1 MEGNNRIPWNTFD
14 NHQVYPATHIA
25 SGPMPPPPMPPTMV
39 PIMPP
44 PVPPPM
50 PPPMP
55 HVEMQHVEIHR
66 LLDENWRLVE
76 DRISLQQELADTR
89 DQHEIE
95 CKELME
101 RGLQLINDL
110 PAIERLQNEVKHLR
124 SEVTKLCTA
133 NQDLSSQ
140 VETLQVENEQI
151 PSLRAGIDLLHHE
164 LSCARSAAKYENK
177 AKMKLMDQLQTS
189 QKVFDAS
196 IEGLE
201 EPSTI
206 QERGIV
212 PIGRGLDV
220 IQHLQYAS
228 EKTAAICSEILQ
240 QIDYG
245 LVHCQV
251 LFLAPTYERAQ
262 HIENLMRAL
271 GEHLGVKIHVCVGA
285 TSIEEDKHIISA
297 GVHLVVSTP
306 GRVLNMLRRRKPSL
320 RPDHIRM
327 LVLDEA
333 DEMLSRGFKDQ
344 IYDIEQLLP
353 AKVQV
358 VVLYATRPAD
368 ALEITRK
375 FTNKPVRILIK
386 FDELTLEDKLRS
398 RGHTVSATD
407 GKMDQKT
414 RNVILREFC
423 SGSSRV
429 LITTDLSARVLDVGR
444 VTIVVN
450 FDLPTQLE
458 NYLRRIGRSGE
469 FGSKR
474 YAVNFVTGDDER
486 MLSEIK
492 RFFNVVID
500 ELPSN
505 VVDL

>member
-1 MEGNNRIPWNTFD
+1 MEGKNYIPWNAFD
-14 NHQVYPATHIA
+14 NHQGYPATHIA
-25 SGPMPPPPMPPTMV
+25 SGPMPPPPMPPPIL

-50 PPPMP
+50 P
-55 HVEMQHVEIHR
+55 HVEIHR

-89 DQHEIE
+89 AQHEIE

-101 RGLQLINDL
+101 RGLKLINDL
-110 PAIERLQNEVKHLR
+110 PAIERLQNEVKQLC
-124 SEVTKLCTA
+124 SEVTRLCTV

-151 PSLRAGIDLLHHE
+151 PSLRAEIDRLHRE
-164 LSCARSAAKYENK
+164 LSCARSAANYENK
-177 AKMKLMDQLQTS
+177 AKMELMDRIQAI
-189 QKVFDAS
+189 KK
-196 IEGLE
+196 GHE

-212 PIGRGLDV
+212 PFCRGLDV

-245 LVHCQV
+245 LGHCQV

-271 GEHLGVKIHVCVGA
+271 GDHLGVKIHACVGA
-285 TSIEEDKHIISA
+285 TSVEEDKHIISA

-306 GRVLNMLRRRKPSL
+306 RRVLDMLRRRKPSL
-320 RPDHIRM
+320 RPGHIRM
-327 LVLDEA
+327 FVIDEA

-344 IYDIEQLLP
+344 IYDIEQFLP

-358 VVLYATRPAD
+358 VVLYATGPAN
-368 ALEITRK
+368 ALEITKK
-375 FTNKPVRILIK
+375 FMNKPVQW
-386 FDELTLEDKLRS
+386 LTDKLRS
-398 RGHTVSATD
+398 RGHTVSATN
-407 GKMDQKT
+407 GKMDEKT
-414 RNVILREFC
+414 RNVILGEFC
-423 SGSSRV
+423 SGSSGV

-450 FDLPTQLE
+450 YDLPTQLE
-458 NYLRRIGRSGE
+458 NYLRRIGRNGE

-474 YAVNFVTGDDER
+474 YAVNFVTADDER

-492 RFFNVVID
+492 RFYNVVID

-505 VVDL
+505 VADL

>member
-1 MEGNNRIPWNTFD
+1 MEGKNSIPWNTFD

-44 PVPPPM
+44 PVP
-50 PPPMP
+50 

-89 DQHEIE
+89 AQHEIE

-151 PSLRAGIDLLHHE
+151 PSLRAEIDLLHHE

-189 QKVFDAS
+189 QK
-196 IEGLE
+196 GLE

-212 PIGRGLDV
+212 PFGRGLDV

-375 FTNKPVRILIK
+375 FTNKPVQW
-386 FDELTLEDKLRS
+386 LTDKLRS